1 MLVYLD
7 SSAIVKLAR
16 REPETR
22 ALLRYLRDR
31 PERVTSAVSAVEVA
45 TAARQSSASRRAVDR
60 ADRLLARIG
69 LAELDASVRARAGT
83 LEPVSL
89 RSLDAIH
96 IATAL
101 ELGADVDH
109 FVSYDERQSVAA
121 QQAGLT
127 VVAPR

>member
-1 MLVYLD
+1 VLVYLD
-7 SSAIVKLAR
+7 SSAIVKLTR

-22 ALLRYLRDR
+22 ALLAYLSER

-45 TAARQSSASRRAVDR
+45 RAARQSSVSRRAVER

-69 LAELDASVRARAGT
+69 IAELDAPVRARAGT
-83 LEPVSL
+83 LEPASL

-101 ELGADVDH
+101 ELGADIEN
-109 FVSYDERQSVAA
+109 FVTYDQRQSAAA

-127 VVAPR
+127 VVAPS